1 MANKGEMR
9 RSAMRL
15 ITRAQ
20 ILRLTFGLIACHCTA
35 AAALARAQD
44 TVVYYHT
51 DAIGSVRVITDANG
65 QVISRHDYLPFGE
78 PWPPPP
84 NADVR
89 QFAGKERDKET
100 GLDYFGARY
109 YSSVLGRFT
118 SPDLADP
125 RLTNPQTFNRYRY
138 GLNNPLRYI
147 DPDGL
152 YEEDVHRNLTAV
164 LALAAGFNSETATAI
179 GAATQWVD
187 DDPRTD
193 PTATRNLLNEQ
204 MRADYHFTSEAR
216 RTTMWA
222 QFERERSVTALGEYM
237 HALQDAY
244 SHQGFGARYGHASAG
259 KTPDKTTT
267 DVAKA
272 DRMAKDTY
280 DRLMSART
288 SLSATTQPVPYNR
301 LEKLVAKFN
310 RAPEKEKSAV
320 IDEIRRE
327 VEKEQGN

>member
-1 MANKGEMR
+1 MR
-9 RSAMRL
+9 QSVTTSIMRL
-15 ITRAQ
+15 RLLSVVLGLCACCCSVAVAQ
-20 ILRLTFGLIACHCTA
+20 AQT
-35 AAALARAQD
+35 QD
-44 TVVYYHT
+44 TVIYYHT
-51 DAIGSVRVITDANG
+51 DAIGSVRMITDANG
-65 QVISRHDYLPFGE
+65 QVIARYDYLPFGE
-78 PWPPPP
+78 PWAPLS
-84 NADVR
+84 NGDVR
-89 QFAGKERDKET
+89 QFAGKERDAET

-109 YSSVLGRFT
+109 YSSVRGRFM
-118 SPDLADP
+118 SPDLVDP
-125 RLTNPQTFNRYRY
+125 SLTNPQTFNRYRY
-138 GLNNPLRYI
+138 ALNNPLRYI

-164 LALAAGFNSETATAI
+164 LALAAGFSGETATAI

-216 RTTMWA
+216 RATMWT
-222 QFERERSVTALGEYM
+222 QFERDRSVTAVGEFM

-259 KTPDKTTT
+259 KAPDKTTT
-267 DVAKA
+267 DAVKA
-272 DRMAKDTY
+272 DRMAKATY
-280 DRLMSART
+280 DRLVSART
-288 SLSATTQPVPYNR
+288 SLSATTQPIPYSR

-310 RAPEKEKSAV
+310 RANDKDKSAV

>member
-1 MANKGEMR
+1 MR
-9 RSAMRL
+9 GLATKS
-15 ITRAQ
+15 ITL
-20 ILRLTFGLIACHCTA
+20 LRLTLGLCVCQCTA
-35 AAALARAQD
+35 VAAQPQAQD

-51 DAIGSVRVITDANG
+51 DAIGSVRAITDANG
-65 QVISRHDYLPFGE
+65 QVIARYDYLPFGE
-78 PWPPPP
+78 PWPPSP

-89 QFAGKERDKET
+89 QFAGKERDAET

-109 YSSVLGRFT
+109 YSSVHGRFT

-125 RLTNPQTFNRYRY
+125 SLTNPQTFNRYRY

-164 LALAAGFNSETATAI
+164 LAFAAGFGHETARAI

-187 DDPRTD
+187 EDPRTD

-216 RTTMWA
+216 RATMWT
-222 QFERERSVTALGEYM
+222 QFERDRSVTALGEYM
-237 HALQDAY
+237 HAFQDAY
-244 SHQGFGARYGHASAG
+244 SHQGFGAKYGHASAG
-259 KTPDKTTT
+259 KAPDKTTT
-267 DVAKA
+267 DAVKA
-272 DRMAKDTY
+272 DRMAKATY
-280 DRLMSART
+280 ERLVSART
-288 SLSATTQPVPYNR
+288 SVSATTQPIPYNR

-310 RAPEKEKSAV
+310 RAHNKEKSGV

-327 VEKEQGN
+327 IEKERGN

>member
-1 MANKGEMR
+1 MR
-9 RSAMRL
+9 QSVTTSIAR
-15 ITRAQ
+15 
-20 ILRLTFGLIACHCTA
+20 LRLLSVVLGLCVCCCSVAVAQAQT
-35 AAALARAQD
+35 QD
-44 TVVYYHT
+44 TVIYYHT
-51 DAIGSVRVITDANG
+51 DAIGSVRMITDANG

-78 PWPPPP
+78 PWTPLS

-89 QFAGKERDKET
+89 QFAGKERDAET

-109 YSSVLGRFT
+109 YSSVRGRFT
-118 SPDLADP
+118 SPDLVDP
-125 RLTNPQTFNRYRY
+125 SLTNPQTFNRYRY
-138 GLNNPLRYI
+138 ALNNPLRYI

-164 LALAAGFNSETATAI
+164 LALAAGFSGETATAI

-216 RTTMWA
+216 RATMWA
-222 QFERERSVTALGEYM
+222 QFERDRSVTAVGEFM

-259 KTPDKTTT
+259 KAPDKTTT
-267 DVAKA
+267 DAVKA
-272 DRMAKDTY
+272 DRMAKATY
-280 DRLMSART
+280 DRLVSART
-288 SLSATTQPVPYNR
+288 SLSATTRAIPYSR

-310 RAPEKEKSAV
+310 RANDKDKSAV